1 MNTHT
6 ALMRTRF
13 TVLLSVI
20 VVAACRDE
28 APGPQD
34 VVLPF
39 GTLRGQVVT
48 SADTSLGD
56 VIARVVWG
64 SQDLTAEVQP
74 DGTFDIEIIDPVSGF
89 GTLTIEPGPSEPMHP
104 GWILLSPGDV
114 GGGRSAVVLAPKT
127 WTAESGDYAGVEVP
141 IDPELA
147 ADGRVMPSFWGFYFP
162 FSQSGF
168 LQTVTDHAAWAAEF
182 RGWPQDAFPIPVA
195 LDRPGS
201 DGDITATDSVAFWE
215 HVEVMEAALGW
226 DAFAP
231 VPLEDVRIL
240 SGSRRPADAVVVRL
254 DESVALRGVGEINRI
269 DEQTYGLTADA
280 TMWSGS
286 NVLNVSVV
294 SADITYGIVRLGS
307 NELLADRQ
315 LVIHELMHVL
325 GAGHGCS
332 WASVQTY
339 CASLQSDVPTPPDV
353 AHLAVM
359 MEMRALELEHG
370 SRWGILASMFGH
382 RVVTL
387 GLPPVPGIDL
397 KYGPASAP
405 SDWYLSYGEGPSTSR

>member
-1 MNTHT
+1 MNPHL
-6 ALMRTRF
+6 ALKRPPF
-13 TVLLSVI
+13 AVLLSVI
-20 VVAACRDE
+20 VVAACGDE

-34 VVLPF
+34 VVLAF
-39 GTLRGQVVT
+39 GTLHGQVVT
-48 SADTSLGD
+48 SAETSFGD

-64 SQDLTAEVQP
+64 SQDVTAGVQP

-114 GGGRSAVVLAPKT
+114 GGGRGTVVLAPKT

-168 LQTVTDHAAWAAEF
+168 LQTVTDNATWAAEF

-201 DGDITATDSVAFWE
+201 DGDITAADSVAFWE

-231 VPLEDVRIL
+231 ALLEDVRIL
-240 SGSRRPADAVVVRL
+240 GGARRPADAIIVQL
-254 DESVALRGVGEINRI
+254 DTSVALRGVGVINRA
-269 DEQTYGLTADA
+269 DVRTYGLSADA
-280 TMWSGS
+280 TTWSGT
-286 NVLNVSVV
+286 NVRSISVV
-294 SADITYGIVRLGS
+294 SADITYGIVRLEN
-307 NELLADRQ
+307 NELFADRQ

-339 CASLQSDVPTPPDV
+339 CASLQRDVPTPPDV

-370 SRWGILASMFGH
+370 SRWGILASVFGH

-387 GLPPVPGIDL
+387 GLTPVPGIDL
-397 KYGPASAP
+397 RYGPASAP
-405 SDWYLSYGEGPSTSR
+405 SDWHRSDGGGR

>member
-1 MNTHT
+1 M
-6 ALMRTRF
+6 
-13 TVLLSVI
+13 S
-20 VVAACRDE
+20 ACGNE
-28 APGPQD
+28 APSPQD

-39 GTLRGQVVT
+39 GTLHGRVVT
-48 SADTSLGD
+48 PAETTFDD

-64 SQDLTAEVQP
+64 SQEVTGTVQA
-74 DGTFDIEIIDPVSGF
+74 DGTFDVDITGPVSGY
-89 GTLTIEPGPSEPMHP
+89 GTLTIEPGASEPMHP
-104 GWILLSPGDV
+104 GWILLSPRDV
-114 GGGRSAVVLAPKT
+114 GAGRGTVVLAPKT
-127 WTAESGDYAGVEVP
+127 WTAESGEYAGMEIP

-168 LQTVTDHAAWAAEF
+168 LQTVTDDATWAGEF
-182 RGWPQDAFPIPVA
+182 RAWPQDAFPISVA

-201 DGDITATDSVAFWE
+201 DQDITSSDSVAFWR
-215 HVEVMEAALGW
+215 HIEVMEAALGW

-231 VPLEDVRIL
+231 THIDELRIRDD
-240 SGSRRPADAVVVRL
+240 GRTPADAIVVQL
-254 DESVALRGVGEINRI
+254 DASVATRGVGEINPS
-269 DEQTYGLTADA
+269 DVQTYGLTTDA
-280 TMWSGS
+280 TLWSGT
-286 NVLNVSVV
+286 NVRNVSAV
-294 SADITYGIVRLGS
+294 SADITYGIIRLEKQ
-307 NELLADRQ
+307 ELFNDRQ

-359 MEMRALELEHG
+359 MEMRALEVEHG
-370 SRWGILASMFGH
+370 TRWGILASVFGH

-387 GLPPVPGIDL
+387 GLTPVPGIDL
-397 KYGPASAP
+397 TYGPTSTP
-405 SDWYLSYGEGPSTSR
+405 SDWER